1 MKKSQATGVQ
11 REVGVV
17 AEEELAQS
25 QLQDLGVEGA
35 EGVGEGV
42 EGVGE
47 EVGT

>member
-1 MKKSQATGVQ
+1 VKKSQAAGVQ

-17 AEEELAQS
+17 AEEELVKS
-25 QLQDLGVEGA
+25 QLQGLGV
-35 EGVGEGV
+35 EGV